1 MNEVE
6 IMSVKC
12 KNRIKKFMIIFL
24 TVIVVNLVI
33 ILPFVT
39 VLIYEGIF
47 SMRYETDDNLRFSL
61 EDYDGLQCQRNDFL
75 SEEVNLAGYMYFKE
89 NMQAKGVLV
98 LAHGLGG
105 GGHNSYM
112 PFIDYFTSN
121 GYYVFAYDAT
131 GNDNSGGKDVEGFP
145 QGIIDLNSAICHV
158 ETIEEYKELPAFLLG
173 HSWGGYS
180 VGNVLCMHPEIKG
193 AVIIAGFNES
203 ENLLQYHSEKIVG
216 DTFIDFL
223 MLYVKTYEEI
233 KFGKEYTDISAIQ
246 GMETTNANILIAHS
260 KDDTSV
266 PTKYGYDSFYE
277 KFGDSERFSYV
288 LYEDKGHSDLYYSNE
303 AIEYRE
309 KMGEH
314 ICTEKQKCY
323 ELDEMLM
330 EAILE
335 MFEKSL

>member
-1 MNEVE
+1 M
-6 IMSVKC
+6 MSVKC
-12 KNRIKKFMIIFL
+12 KNRLKKFLIIF
-24 TVIVVNLVI
+24 VSIIIVNLVV
-33 ILPFVT
+33 ILPVVT

-47 SMRYETDDNLRFSL
+47 SMRYETDESCRFSL
-61 EDYDGLQCQRNDFL
+61 DDYEGLQCQRNDFL
-75 SEEVNLAGYMYFKE
+75 SEEVTLAGYMYFKE
-89 NMQAKGVLV
+89 NMQVKGVLV
-98 LAHGLGG
+98 LVHGLGG
-105 GGHNSYM
+105 GGHNTYM
-112 PFIDYFTSN
+112 PFVDYFTSN

-131 GNDNSGGKDVEGFP
+131 GNDNSGGKNVEGFP
-145 QGIIDLNSAICHV
+145 QGIIDLNNALCHV
-158 ETIEEYKELPAFLLG
+158 ETIEEYQDLPVFLLG

-180 VGNVLCMHPEIKG
+180 VGNVLCMHPDVKG

-223 MLYVKTYEEI
+223 MLYVEAYEQI
-233 KFGKEYTDISAIQ
+233 KFGKEYTDITAIQ
-246 GMETTNANILIAHS
+246 GMEATNANILIAHS

-266 PTKYGYDSFYE
+266 PTKYGYDIFNE
-277 KFGDSERFSYV
+277 KFGDSERFHYV

-303 AIEYRE
+303 AIEYRG

-314 ICTEKQKCY
+314 ICLEKQKCY

-330 EAILE
+330 EEILK